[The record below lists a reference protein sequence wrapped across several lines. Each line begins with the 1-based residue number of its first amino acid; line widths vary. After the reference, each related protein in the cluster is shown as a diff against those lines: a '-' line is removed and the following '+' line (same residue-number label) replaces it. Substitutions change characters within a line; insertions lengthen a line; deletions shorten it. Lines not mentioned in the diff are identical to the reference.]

1 MTSVESK
8 SLSVVGIGASAGGLE
23 SMRPLLNGLKPTG
36 HIAFIIAQHMSPQHR
51 SMLVEL
57 LAKECPLTVVEAQDG
72 DALQADTVYVNPP
85 NKDILVAEG
94 CIQLKHLERDI
105 GPKPSV
111 DTLFTSL
118 ADTVAGKAV
127 GIILSGTGSD
137 GAHGCRAIRAA
148 GGITIAQ
155 DPETAKYDGMP
166 TAAIRSDAIDLI
178 LSPTDI
184 ANQLSDII
192 SSPPPKITMKQGQR
206 GKHHIASF
214 DDLIT
219 RIYQATQIDF
229 SQYKE
234 ATLGRQL
241 QRRIAALRLSSLEE
255 YFTHID
261 ENPDELHVLQK
272 SFLISVT
279 QFFRDS
285 DAFETLSNIL
295 EQLVSNKA
303 NRSSIRIWVPGCA
316 TGEEVYSIAI
326 LICERLGSRAS
337 DYDIKLFG
345 TDIDMSATEVAR
357 KGIYP
362 EPSVQGVSQL
372 LLKRYFVQEGRN
384 YKIIKHVRDMCV
396 FARQDLVRDPPF
408 LKMDLISCRNL
419 LIYLNSELQDRI
431 INNFHYALLPGGCLF
446 LGKSESV
453 GALGSSMFTQLDGK
467 NKIFTRREGPQTR
480 VMINGFSSSIV
491 PPTSVT
497 AATPKRLKQD
507 AMHSCLLQAYGPPS
521 VLINSAQEPIQFF
534 GEIGKFLSLPEGA
547 ADFNV
552 LALAPPSIRTEL
564 RALLYRAI
572 NSEQVQ
578 TEHLVDATLSGND
591 QATRVNI
598 VIRRVPVEGQTDDAL
613 LVSFEER
620 GKSPQL
626 SADSIPA
633 DEDQQSRISQLENEL
648 AGTREHLQAVIE
660 ELETS
665 NEELQSLN
673 EELQASTE
681 ELQSSNE
688 ELETT
693 NEELQATN
701 EELTT
706 VNDELQAKSAQ
717 LGELNETLNNIQN
730 SINMGLI
737 VLDER
742 LRLIRYTPKVVRLF
756 GILPDDIGQKITG
769 IPSHIEIEHF
779 ERVLMSV
786 IQTGDPVSMEVSRHS
801 DTFLMNVS
809 PYINETQQISGAILS
824 FSDITELTN
833 ARREMQHAERKFR
846 VITESLHEV
855 VWMAEP
861 GLKSIEYISPAFEE
875 YTGLPV
881 RSIYD
886 APDKYIDRIHPDDRM
901 GFMQSIKKKQWDLE
915 YRLCHLDG
923 RETWV
928 RDRGGVVKDEID
940 HRRILVGSAIDIT
953 ESVSFAQKLQ
963 LSEEKFRGVFENS
976 SVGIALV
983 SNEGVIKDA
992 NLFFCQWLKYDIGAL
1007 NGVHF
1012 SVITHADDL
1021 ETDLTFF
1028 NELIGGKRD
1037 SYHMEKRYIKK
1048 DSEIT
1053 HALLSV
1059 SLACRS
1065 GVVDSDDVN
1074 VIAIIQDVSEQV
1086 RAREMIYEQA
1096 NFDALTG
1103 LPNRVLLKDRLTQ
1116 LIRHAQRD
1124 GSDVYVLFIDLD
1136 KFKEI
1141 NDTQGHEIGDAV
1153 LRSVAE
1159 RLQRSVRASDTVARF
1174 GGDEFVIV
1182 LNDAIS
1188 LEHTETVVEKI
1199 LRTCAEPIDN
1209 EGHEYR
1215 ISASIGI
1222 SSYPHDSKQQGQL
1235 IQYADTAMYEAKKTG
1250 GNTFMFFSS
1259 LMNEQAKHRV
1269 EIKLELA
1276 KALETN
1282 TMMIYLQPIFSLD
1295 GKSIVSAEALLRWK
1309 HQVNGFIPPS
1319 DFIPIA
1325 EESALIERVDIWVL
1339 ENIAEFIH
1347 KNQPAVEY
1355 ISINIT
1361 GRTFVSDEFVSVA
1374 KKYRAI
1380 AGKLC
1385 FEITERTLY
1394 NNKEKLSERISV
1406 LRDLG
1411 YRVSIDD
1418 FGTGYSNLSRISQY
1432 PVDIIK
1438 IDKSFT
1444 DMVKDKSSNNPI
1456 IDAIYSIAKAIDSTV
1471 IVEGVEEKD
1480 QLGYFLGKERTY
1492 IQGFCFSEPLPESEF
1507 LDMVKKHH

>member
-1 MTSVESK
+1 MVGKNESV
-8 SLSVVGIGASAGGLE
+8 LSVVGIGASAGGLE

-36 HIAFIIAQHMSPQHR
+36 HIAFIVAQHMSPQHR

-72 DALQADTVYVNPP
+72 DELEPDTVYVNPP
-85 NKDILVAEG
+85 NKDILVRDGA
-94 CIQLKHLERDI
+94 IQLKHLERDI

-118 ADTVAGKAV
+118 ADTVVEKSV

-155 DPETAKYDGMP
+155 DPDTAKYDGMP

-192 SSPPPKITMKQGQR
+192 SSPPPKISMKPSQR
-206 GKHHIASF
+206 GKHIVSF

-219 RIYQATQIDF
+219 RIYKATQIDF

-241 QRRIAALRLSSLEE
+241 QRRIAALRLGSLEE

-285 DAFETLSNIL
+285 DAFKTLSNVV
-295 EQLVSNKA
+295 EQLISTKP
-303 NRSSIRIWVPGCA
+303 NRSSIRIWIPGCA

-326 LICERLGSRAS
+326 LICERLGARAS
-337 DYDIKLFG
+337 NYDIKLFG

-357 KGIYP
+357 KGVYP
-362 EPSVQGVSQL
+362 EPSVQGVSQTL
-372 LLKRYFVQEGRN
+372 LDRYFVQEGRN

-419 LIYLNSELQDRI
+419 LIYLNNELQDRI
-431 INNFHYALLPGGCLF
+431 INNFHYALLPGGHLF

-453 GALGSSMFTQLDGK
+453 GSVGSTMFTLVDSK
-467 NKIFTRREGPQTR
+467 NKIFARREGPQTR
-480 VMINGFSSSIV
+480 VMINGFSSSII
-491 PPTSVT
+491 PPASVA
-497 AATPKRLKQD
+497 AATPKRIKQD

-521 VLINSAQEPIQFF
+521 VLINTAQEPIQFY
-534 GEIGKFLSLPEGA
+534 GEVGRFLSLPEGA

-552 LALAPPSIRTEL
+552 LSLAPPSIRTEL
-564 RALLYRAI
+564 RALLYRAT
-572 NSEQVQ
+572 SSDQAV
-578 TEHLVDATLSGND
+578 TEHLVDATLNGSD
-591 QATRVNI
+591 QSSRVNI
-598 VIRRVPVEGQTDDAL
+598 VIRRVSFEGQADEAL
-613 LVSFEER
+613 LISFEER
-620 GKSPQL
+620 R
-626 SADSIPA
+626 DSLRPVA
-633 DEDQQSRISQLENEL
+633 ESTAPDADQQSRISQLENEL

-717 LGELNETLNNIQN
+717 LGEVNDTLNNIQN

-737 VLDER
+737 VLDDK

-779 ERVLMSV
+779 ERALMSV
-786 IQTGDPVSMEVSRHS
+786 VQTGDPVSMEVKRSS

-809 PYINETQQISGAILS
+809 PYINEIGQISGAIIS
-824 FSDITELTN
+824 FSDITELTQ
-833 ARREMQHAERKFR
+833 AQHEIQRAERKFR

-855 VWMAEP
+855 IWMSVP
-861 GLKSIEYISPAFEE
+861 GLKNIEYISPVFEE
-875 YTGLPV
+875 YTGLPA
-881 RSIYD
+881 RALYE
-886 APDKYIDRIHPDDRM
+886 APEKYIDRIHPDDRA
-901 GFMQSIKKKQWDLE
+901 GFMQAIQNQQWDVQ
-915 YRLCHLDG
+915 YRLCHLGG
-923 RETWV
+923 RDVWM
-928 RDRGGVVKDEID
+928 RDRGARIKDSDSGLDLI
-940 HRRILVGSAIDIT
+940 VGSAIDIHD
-953 ESVSFAQKLQ
+953 SVTFAQRLK

-976 SVGIALV
+976 SVGIALA
-983 SNEGVIKDA
+983 NTRGEIKDA
-992 NLFFCQWLKYDIGAL
+992 NPSFCHWLEYEPGAMR
-1007 NGVHF
+1007 GMHF
-1012 SVITHADDL
+1012 SAITHPEDL
-1021 ETDLTFF
+1021 ETDLGLF
-1028 NELIGGKRD
+1028 NELISGQRD
-1037 SYHMEKRYIKK
+1037 SYHLEKRYLKK
-1048 DSEIT
+1048 SGDT
-1053 HALLSV
+1053 VHALLNV
-1059 SLACRS
+1059 SLVHRTDIV
-1065 GVVDSDDVN
+1065 GDDEQS
-1074 VIAIIQDVSEQV
+1074 VIAVIQDISEQV
-1086 RAREMIYEQA
+1086 RARDMIYQQA

-1103 LPNRVLLKDRLTQ
+1103 LPNRVLLKDRLNQ
-1116 LIRHAQRD
+1116 LIRHSERD
-1124 GSDVYVLFIDLD
+1124 GTDIYVLFLDLD
-1136 KFKEI
+1136 KFKDI
-1141 NDTQGHEIGDAV
+1141 NDTQGHETGDAV
-1153 LRSVAE
+1153 LTAIADRMQSVVRS
-1159 RLQRSVRASDTVARF
+1159 SDTVARF
-1174 GGDEFVIV
+1174 GGDEFVVV
-1182 LNDAIS
+1182 LNDAIT
-1188 LEHTETVVEKI
+1188 LENTEIVLEKL
-1199 LRTCAEPIDN
+1199 LRTCAEPIAY
-1209 EGHEYR
+1209 EGHDYR
-1215 ISASIGI
+1215 VSASIGI
-1222 SSYPHDSKQQGQL
+1222 AGFPHDSKQQSQL
-1235 IQYADTAMYEAKKTG
+1235 IQYADTAMYEAKKAG

-1269 EIKLELA
+1269 EIKLDLA
-1276 KALETN
+1276 RALEN
-1282 TMMIYLQPIFSLD
+1282 EELVLYYQPIFRTD
-1295 GKSIVSAEALLRWK
+1295 GKQVVSAEALIRWQHPVK
-1309 HQVNGFIPPS
+1309 GFIPPS

-1325 EESALIERVDIWVL
+1325 EESALIERIDLWVL
-1339 ENIAEFIH
+1339 QKAAEFMQRQH
-1347 KNQPAVEY
+1347 PAIEY
-1355 ISINIT
+1355 LSLNVT
-1361 GRTFVSDEFVSVA
+1361 GRSLMSDEFLAQAEHFRS
-1374 KKYRAI
+1374 I
-1380 AGKLC
+1380 APKLC
-1385 FEITERTLY
+1385 LEITERTLY
-1394 NNKEKLSERISV
+1394 DNKESMAAQLKKIKS
-1406 LRDLG
+1406 LG
-1411 YRVSIDD
+1411 YRVSVDD
-1418 FGTGYSNLSRISQY
+1418 FGTGYSNLSRMQLY

-1444 DMVKDKSSNNPI
+1444 DTVKLESDDRPI
-1456 IDAIYSIAKAIDSTV
+1456 IDAIFNIANALNTCV
-1471 IVEGVEEKD
+1471 IVEGVESKE
-1480 QLGYFLGKERTY
+1480 QVGYFAEKARAY
-1492 IQGFCFSEPLPESEF
+1492 IQGFYFAKPLPENDF
-1507 LDMVKKHH
+1507 LLRLV